1 MSRMGSLPLK
11 DHPVFSTM
19 NRGRATSLPESSREF
34 SSPLSEEE
42 DEFTAPT
49 LTFSDDLDEEK
60 ESASALDAREHEQQL
75 RRYLGHSRSSRLL
88 TALEEVSLARRVA
101 RGDQQAKDMLIES
114 NLRLVISVAR
124 RYSVPGVA
132 LADLIQEGTIGLIR
146 AVEKFD
152 PDRGFRFST
161 YATWWIRRSIARA
174 VINQGRTIRIP
185 VYVADMIH
193 KVSRTAGTLRQELA
207 REPSLEEIAAA
218 VSMAPERVDEILRA
232 AAEPLS
238 LEAPIGDRESSQ
250 LGDFLQAQSTPTPS
264 DVAMNLIR
272 REELE
277 GVLSQLSDREREVL
291 SLRFGLEGDAPCTL
305 EEVGQQLHVTRER
318 VRQIEL
324 RAIKKLRR
332 LGPQEK
338 F

>member
-1 MSRMGSLPLK
+1 M
-11 DHPVFSTM
+11 FSTM
-19 NRGRATSLPESSREF
+19 ARGCASPLSDSDREF
-34 SSPLSEEE
+34 SSSLSEEE
-42 DEFTAPT
+42 EDFTPPT
-49 LTFSDDLDEEK
+49 LGFSDDMEEK
-60 ESASALDAREHEQQL
+60 EEAQALDAREHEQQL
-75 RRYLGHSRSSRLL
+75 RRYLGHPRSSRLL
-88 TALEEVSLARRVA
+88 TALEEVTLARRVA

-277 GVLSQLSDREREVL
+277 GVLSQLSEREREVL

>member
-1 MSRMGSLPLK
+1 MSRMGTLPLK

-19 NRGRATSLPESSREF
+19 NRVRSASSSEPSQVFSTSHSSDEDGF
-34 SSPLSEEE
+34 SSSSPAYT
-42 DEFTAPT
+42 DE
-49 LTFSDDLDEEK
+49 LEEK
-60 ESASALDAREHEQQL
+60 ESASAHDAREQEQQL
-75 RRYLGHSRSSRLL
+75 RRYLGHPRSSRLL
-88 TALEEVSLARRVA
+88 TALEEVTLAKRVA

-193 KVSRTAGTLRQELA
+193 KVSRTAGALRQELA

-218 VSMAPERVDEILRA
+218 VSMPPERVEEILRA

-338 F
+338 L

>member
-1 MSRMGSLPLK
+1 MGTLTISDHNTLALVAQATTDMEEKAPSLPPDEEAFL
-11 DHPVFSTM
+11 P
-19 NRGRATSLPESSREF
+19 TSLPFMDDQEAVRERNREDA
-34 SSPLSEEE
+34 SEQ
-42 DEFTAPT
+42 
-49 LTFSDDLDEEK
+49 
-60 ESASALDAREHEQQL
+60 EHQL
-75 RRYLGHSRSSRLL
+75 RRYLGHPRTSRLL
-88 TALEEVSLARRVA
+88 TATEEVTLARRVA
-101 RGDQQAKDMLIES
+101 RGDQGAKDILVES

-124 RYSVPGVA
+124 RYCVPGVT
-132 LADLIQEGTIGLIR
+132 LADLVQEGTIGLIR
-146 AVEKFD
+146 AVEKYD

-193 KVSRTAGTLRQELA
+193 KVSRTAGILRQELA
-207 REPSLEEIAAA
+207 REPSIEEISTA
-218 VSMAPERVDEILRA
+218 VALPPERVDEILRVA
-232 AAEPLS
+232 SEPLS
-238 LEAPIGDRESSQ
+238 LEAPVGDRESSQ
-250 LGDFLQAQSTPTPS
+250 LSDFLQAQSTPTPA

-277 GVLSQLSDREREVL
+277 SVLSQLSDREREVL
-291 SLRFGLEGDAPCTL
+291 QLRFGLEGEAPCTL

-338 F
+338 L

>member
-1 MSRMGSLPLK
+1 MSRMGTLPLK

-19 NRGRATSLPESSREF
+19 NRVRSASSSEPSQVFSTSHSGDEDGF
-34 SSPLSEEE
+34 SSSSPAYT
-42 DEFTAPT
+42 DE
-49 LTFSDDLDEEK
+49 LEEK
-60 ESASALDAREHEQQL
+60 ESASAYDAREQEQQL
-75 RRYLGHSRSSRLL
+75 RRYLGHPRSSRLL
-88 TALEEVSLARRVA
+88 TALEEVTLARRVA

-193 KVSRTAGTLRQELA
+193 KVSRTAGALRQELA

-218 VSMAPERVDEILRA
+218 VSMPPERVEEILRA

-305 EEVGQQLHVTRER
+305 EEVGLQLQVTRER

>member
-1 MSRMGSLPLK
+1 MSRMGTLPLK

-19 NRGRATSLPESSREF
+19 TRGRATSSPDSREF
-34 SSPLSEEE
+34 SSPLNEEE
-42 DEFTAPT
+42 EEFSSQAHS
-49 LTFSDDLDEEK
+49 FSDDLDEEK
-60 ESASALDAREHEQQL
+60 ASASADEAREHEQQL
-75 RRYLGHSRSSRLL
+75 RRYLGHPRSSRLL

-101 RGDQQAKDMLIES
+101 RGDQSAKDVLIES

-193 KVSRTAGTLRQELA
+193 KISRTTGSLRQELA

-218 VSMAPERVDEILRA
+218 VAMPPERVDEILRA
-232 AAEPLS
+232 ASEPLS

-277 GVLSQLSDREREVL
+277 GVLSQLSEREREVL
-291 SLRFGLEGDAPCTL
+291 SLRFGLEGEAPCTL

>member
-1 MSRMGSLPLK
+1 MGTLPLK

-19 NRGRATSLPESSREF
+19 TRGRATSSPDPHREF
-34 SSPLSEEE
+34 SSPLSGDEDDFSPPPHSFAGDPEEE
-42 DEFTAPT
+42 K
-49 LTFSDDLDEEK
+49 S
-60 ESASALDAREHEQQL
+60 SASADEAREHEQQL
-75 RRYLGHSRSSRLL
+75 RRYLGHPRSSRLL
-88 TALEEVSLARRVA
+88 TAPEEVSLAHRVA
-101 RGDQQAKDMLIES
+101 RGDQSAKDILIES

-146 AVEKFD
+146 AVEKYD

-193 KVSRTAGTLRQELA
+193 KISRTTGSLRQELA

-218 VSMAPERVDEILRA
+218 VAMPPERVDEILRA
-232 AAEPLS
+232 ASEPLS

-291 SLRFGLEGDAPCTL
+291 SMRFGLEGEAPCTL

>member
-1 MSRMGSLPLK
+1 MSRMGTLTLTDHNTLSLVAQATRGTDEKSLPL
-11 DHPVFSTM
+11 
-19 NRGRATSLPESSREF
+19 SS
-34 SSPLSEEE
+34 
-42 DEFTAPT
+42 
-49 LTFSDDLDEEK
+49 DEEGFLPTALSFS
-60 ESASALDAREHEQQL
+60 EDAEALRERNREDASEQEQQL
-75 RRYLGHSRSSRLL
+75 RRYLGHPRSSRLL
-88 TALEEVSLARRVA
+88 TATEEVTLARRVA
-101 RGDQQAKDMLIES
+101 RGDQNAKDMLIES

-124 RYSVPGVA
+124 RYCVPGVA
-132 LADLIQEGTIGLIR
+132 LADLVQEGTIGLIR
-146 AVEKFD
+146 AVEKYD

-193 KVSRTAGTLRQELA
+193 KVSRTAGVLRQELA
-207 REPSLEEIAAA
+207 REPSLEELSDA
-218 VSMAPERVDEILRA
+218 VCMPPERVDEILRVA
-232 AAEPLS
+232 SEPLS
-238 LEAPIGDRESSQ
+238 LEAPVGDRESSQ
-250 LGDFLQAQSTPTPS
+250 LSDFLQAQSSPTPA

-272 REELE
+272 REELDS
-277 GVLSQLSDREREVL
+277 VLSQLSDREREVL
-291 SLRFGLEGDAPCTL
+291 CLRFGLEGDAPCTL

>member
-1 MSRMGSLPLK
+1 MGTLTLTDHSSLSLASQ
-11 DHPVFSTM
+11 ST
-19 NRGRATSLPESSREF
+19 GESSDNRIQLLEG
-34 SSPLSEEE
+34 EEE
-42 DEFTAPT
+42 VF
-49 LTFSDDLDEEK
+49 LTPVMIYADDTEVERRHEETT
-60 ESASALDAREHEQQL
+60 EQEQQL
-75 RRYLGHSRSSRLL
+75 RRYLGHPRSSQLL
-88 TALEEVSLARRVA
+88 TATEEVALAHRVA
-101 RGDQQAKDMLIES
+101 RGDQSAKDMLVES
-114 NLRLVISVAR
+114 NMRLVISVAR
-124 RYSVPGVA
+124 RYCVPGVA
-132 LADLIQEGTIGLIR
+132 LADLVQEGTIGLIR
-146 AVEKFD
+146 AVEKYD

-193 KVSRTAGTLRQELA
+193 KVSRTAGILRQELA
-207 REPSLEEIAAA
+207 REPSLEEISQA
-218 VSMAPERVDEILRA
+218 VSLPPERVDEILRV

-238 LEAPIGDRESSQ
+238 LEAPVGDRESSQ
-250 LGDFLQAQSTPTPS
+250 LSDFLQARSTPTPA

-272 REELE
+272 REELDA
-277 GVLSQLSDREREVL
+277 VLSQLSDREREVL
-291 SLRFGLEGDAPCTL
+291 SLRFGLEGEAPCTL
-305 EEVGQQLHVTRER
+305 EEVGQHLHVTRER